1 VEGAGKILRYLDKY
15 YPSYPMK
22 INPAGM
28 ALIKESEGLRLN
40 AYIDAVGIPTIGY
53 GHTDGVKMGTTITV
67 QAAIDLLESDV
78 KYFEDG
84 VSAWTEQMGVALNE
98 NEFAACVS
106 LAYNIGLAAFTSST
120 VAQKLISNDRLLAA
134 NAFLMW
140 VRGDGEVLPGLE
152 RRRKAERELF
162 LAKVIMNDTANFTI
176 GFRESSWLKTRPV
189 QSSELKAGEMIA
201 LSKGARLNVAAVQMQ
216 KENRHHL
223 ITLGKVDGKQL
234 TYLGRNTLWV
244 FAADVVVHKGGK
256 IYENNP
262 IDSVGGGGG
271 IELFIP
277 GLGNVSSLTPIIPKS
292 EGGGFL
298 TWGMAT
304 HGGTRIPTGYHRENI
319 RAIARRFEV
328 EVRPVLEAHTKSR
341 INITS
346 WYRPEPFNA
355 AAGGVSNST
364 HLTGGALDFWVDPLS
379 SREVFKIF
387 DTRWV
392 GGLGYYA
399 NGISHVDI
407 GADRRW
413 EL

>member
-1 VEGAGKILRYLDKY
+1 
-15 YPSYPMK
+15 MK
-22 INPAGM
+22 INSAGM
-28 ALIKESEGLRLN
+28 ALIKEFEGLRLS
-40 AYIDAVGIPTIGY
+40 AYICPAGIPTIGY
-53 GHTDGVKMGTTITV
+53 GHTDGVKMGQTITLSK
-67 QAAIDLLESDV
+67 AIDLIEEDL

-84 VSAWTEQMGVALNE
+84 VAEWAKNFGVTLNE

-106 LAYNIGLAAFTSST
+106 LAYNIGMGAFLGST
-120 VAQKLISNDRLLAA
+120 VARELIKNDRLLAA
-134 NAFLMW
+134 NAFLAW
-140 VRGDGEVLPGLE
+140 VKGDGEVLPGLE
-152 RRRKAERELF
+152 RRRNAERELF
-162 LAKVIMNDTANFTI
+162 LTKVIMNDVANFTVE
-176 GFRESSWLKTRPV
+176 FKESSWLKVRPV
-189 QSSELKAGEMIA
+189 QSSELKAGEAIA
-201 LSKGARLNVAAVQMQ
+201 LSKGARLNAAAVQMQ
-216 KENRHHL
+216 KSDRHHL
-223 ITLGKVDGKQL
+223 ITLGKVNGQQL

-244 FAADVVVHKGGK
+244 FAADVVVIKGGK
-256 IYENNP
+256 VYENNP
-262 IDSVGGGGG
+262 IDSVSGGGM
-271 IELFIP
+271 ELLIP

-341 INITS
+341 INVTS

-387 DTRWV
+387 DSRWI

-399 NGISHVDI
+399 NGINHVDI
-407 GADRRW
+407 GANRRW
-413 EL
+413 EM

>member
-1 VEGAGKILRYLDKY
+1 
-15 YPSYPMK
+15 MK
-22 INPAGM
+22 INAAGM
-28 ALIKESEGLRLN
+28 ALIKEFEGLRLS
-40 AYIDAVGIPTIGY
+40 AYLDVVGIATIGY
-53 GHTDGVKMGTTITV
+53 GHTGGVKMGTQITLKE
-67 QAAIDLLESDV
+67 AIDLLEADV
-78 KYFEDG
+78 KYFENG
-84 VSAWTEQMGVALNE
+84 VSKWAEDMRVALNE
-98 NEFAACVS
+98 NEFSACVS
-106 LAYNIGLAAFTSST
+106 LAYNIGMGAFASSK
-120 VAQKLISNDRLLAA
+120 VARKLRDNDRLLTA

-162 LAKVIMNDTANFTI
+162 LSKVTMNDVANFTVE
-176 GFRESSWLKTRPV
+176 FKVSSWLKTRPV
-189 QSSELKAGEMIA
+189 QSAELRAGEAIA

-216 KENRHHL
+216 KENLHHL
-223 ITLGKVDGKQL
+223 ITLGKADGKQL

-244 FAADVVVHKGGK
+244 FAADVIVRKGGEVF
-256 IYENNP
+256 ENNP
-262 IDSVGGGGG
+262 VDSVGGGTKL
-271 IELFIP
+271 ELFIP
-277 GLGNVSSLTPIIPKS
+277 GLGNVTSETPIIPKS
-292 EGGGFL
+292 QGGGFL

-304 HGGTRIPTGYHRENI
+304 HGGTRIPSGYHRENI

-328 EVRPVLEAHTKSR
+328 EVRPVLENHTKNR

-387 DTRWV
+387 DTRWD

-407 GADRRW
+407 GENRRW